1 MQEDKKTTLKHERIF
16 KLTKIN
22 TDKYLNETK
31 INRTKL
37 NTKRQ
42 IQKQLNTKRRLEQTR
57 KKYLI

>member
-1 MQEDKKTTLKHERIF
+1 MQADIKKHLNERIF

-22 TDKYLNETK
+22 TNNYLVKTK

-42 IQKQLNTKRRLEQTR
+42 IQKQLNTK
-57 KKYLI
+57 

>member
-1 MQEDKKTTLKHERIF
+1 MQEDKKMTLKHERIF

-37 NTKRQ
+37 NTK
-42 IQKQLNTKRRLEQTR
+42 
-57 KKYLI
+57 

>member
-1 MQEDKKTTLKHERIF
+1 MQEDKKTTLKQERVF

-37 NTKRQ
+37 NTRQQ
-42 IQKQLNTKRRLEQTR
+42 IQKQINTKRRL
-57 KKYLI
+57 